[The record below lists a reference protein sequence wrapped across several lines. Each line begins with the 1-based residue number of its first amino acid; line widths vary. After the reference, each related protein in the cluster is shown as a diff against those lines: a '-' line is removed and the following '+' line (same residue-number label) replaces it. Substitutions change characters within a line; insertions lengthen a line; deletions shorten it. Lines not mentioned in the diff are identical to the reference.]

1 MAPRPHAFIGRD
13 PWRRYRVKR
22 KQAMKKKGLRKD
34 DILDIA
40 VKLFLEKGYSATST
54 SDICAAA
61 DISKPTLYYHFKNKR
76 HLFFSSHMRS
86 ITTVLIPYLERAG
99 AIKDPGKRLAF
110 MIREFTRMICLNPEL
125 KVLIHETMTIRDNY
139 FEKIRKEW
147 KRHYLLLRDT
157 ISELQSNGKASNHI
171 DPSRA
176 ALLLLGMLTWITFW
190 FDYSRQETADSI
202 AESAADLV
210 FYGLLGRRVD

>member
-1 MAPRPHAFIGRD
+1 
-13 PWRRYRVKR
+13 
-22 KQAMKKKGLRKD
+22 MKKKGLQKD

-40 VKLFLEKGYSATST
+40 VKLFLEKGYTATST

-76 HLFFSSHMRS
+76 HLFYSCHMKS
-86 ITTVLIPYLERAG
+86 ITTVLIPYIQRAG
-99 AIKDPGKRLAF
+99 AIKDPRKRLAF
-110 MIREFTRMICLNPEL
+110 MVGEFTRMICLNPEL

-157 ISELQSNGKASNHI
+157 ISELQSKAKASHPI
-171 DPSRA
+171 EPSRA
-176 ALLLLGMLTWITFW
+176 ALLVLGMLTWITFW
-190 FDYSRQETADSI
+190 FDYSRQENVDAI
-202 AESAADLV
+202 AGSAMDLV
-210 FYGLLGRRVD
+210 FYGLLGGKRQASRSMQL